1 MKIVEKQY
9 FGTSWE
15 NVHFLSLVV
24 FESKE
29 INNQEIKENVKWYL
43 FIEHKFIEAQH
54 VPDIN
59 ILCFEWNLDK

>member
-1 MKIVEKQY
+1 M
-9 FGTSWE
+9 
-15 NVHFLSLVV
+15 HFLSVVV

-29 INNQEIKENVKWYL
+29 ISNQEIAENVKWYL